1 MKGMTVLKRCRAAEG
16 DMARIRQRIQRR
28 REAMEC
34 ITPRM
39 DVTGS
44 RSTAEPD
51 KMDAFV
57 AAITEL
63 EADLKARELARSAEV
78 AAACVLL
85 DALPEGE
92 SSVLHAYYVKR
103 LKMPAIAKRMGYTEG
118 YIRKLKKEGENL
130 MDALPADIVAACL
143 PAWYIRERPEPPN
156 T

>member
-16 DMARIRQRIQRR
+16 DMARIRLRIQRR

-51 KMDAFV
+51 KMGAFV

-85 DALPEGE
+85 DALPERKHLSE
-92 SSVLHAYYVKR
+92 LR
-103 LKMPAIAKRMGYTEG
+103 LTPNS
-118 YIRKLKKEGENL
+118 RK
-130 MDALPADIVAACL
+130 AA
-143 PAWYIRERPEPPN
+143 PVMIDDEFAEF
-156 T
+156 

>member
-16 DMARIRQRIQRR
+16 DMARIRLRIQRR

-51 KMDAFV
+51 KMGAFV

-78 AAACVLL
+78 AAACVDTGSVYFAAVGGAAAFL
-85 DALPEGE
+85 AKCVE
-92 SSVLHAYYVKR
+92 SSQTISYDDLGTEALR
-103 LKMPAIAKRMGYTEG
+103 L
-118 YIRKLKKEGENL
+118 
-130 MDALPADIVAACL
+130 IVVRDFPVFVGIDVNGACV
-143 PAWYIRERPEPPN
+143 YDR
-156 T
+156 

>member
-16 DMARIRQRIQRR
+16 DMARIRLRIQRR

-51 KMDAFV
+51 KMGAFV

-85 DALPEGE
+85 DALP
-92 SSVLHAYYVKR
+92 
-103 LKMPAIAKRMGYTEG
+103 
-118 YIRKLKKEGENL
+118 
-130 MDALPADIVAACL
+130 ADTVAACL